1 MKIVVRSALDV
12 ALWFNDRAFG
22 DGEYLQ
28 PQKLHR
34 LMYLAQAYF
43 TVAYPR
49 QKLMPASFVTD
60 EFGPTEPT
68 VFHALAYG
76 FPPNLEAHH
85 IPKTAGEFLE
95 SIWRRFG
102 ASKAEHLNRTVATH
116 EPVAEAMAK
125 GIGLEIPFDS
135 MVAFYGSE
143 IASKKGVPGVEKVMK
158 PRVLRS
164 SGGKAVTV
172 TAWQPKPLAPKG

>member
-34 LMYLAQAYF
+34 LMYLAFAYYS
-43 TVAYPR
+43 VAYPG

-76 FPPNLEAHH
+76 VPPNLEAHS
-85 IPKTAGEFLE
+85 IPKAAAEFLE

-102 ASKAEHLNRTVATH
+102 NSKAEKLSQTVATH
-116 EPVAEAMAK
+116 VPVADAMTK
-125 GIGLEIPFDS
+125 GLGYEIPFDG
-135 MVAFYGSE
+135 MVQFYASE
-143 IASKKGVPGVEKVMK
+143 LAEKRGIPGVEKVMK

-164 SGGKAVTV
+164 SAGRAVTV
-172 TAWQPKPLAPKG
+172 TSWKPKPVDGKG

>member
-34 LMYLAQAYF
+34 LMYLAQAYY
-43 TVAYPR
+43 TVAYPKH
-49 QKLMPASFVTD
+49 KLMPASFVTD

-76 FPPNLEAHH
+76 FPPNLEAHS
-85 IPKTAGEFLE
+85 IPKTAAEFLE

-102 ASKAEHLNRTVATH
+102 ASKAEHLNQTAAHSRTRGRRHGQGHWA
-116 EPVAEAMAK
+116 
-125 GIGLEIPFDS
+125 GNS
-135 MVAFYGSE
+135 
-143 IASKKGVPGVEKVMK
+143 
-158 PRVLRS
+158 LRHH
-164 SGGKAVTV
+164 GCILRFRNCR
-172 TAWQPKPLAPKG
+172 PKRRDAGR